1 MCENRAGEKV
11 MKKGNCNEI
20 KVLCKNLRELRK
32 ALGLSVKSMAKRLHI
47 SAQTLLSLENEKLPP
62 KLSVSFLFRIEE
74 EFGISPKDMFL
85 EKPEKYFDFFPKTP

>member
-1 MCENRAGEKV
+1 

>member
-1 MCENRAGEKV
+1 

-32 ALGLSVKSMAKRLHI
+32 TLGLSVKSMAKRLHI